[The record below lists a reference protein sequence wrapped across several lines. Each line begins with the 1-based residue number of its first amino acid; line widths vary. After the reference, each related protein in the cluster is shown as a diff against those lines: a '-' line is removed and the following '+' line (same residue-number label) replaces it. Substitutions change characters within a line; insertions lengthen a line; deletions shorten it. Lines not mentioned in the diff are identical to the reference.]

1 MSVIVVILVMLLLLL
16 IRVPVGF
23 AIAIAGTLGL
33 YIHGGLS
40 DVLGVL
46 QSAPADAVSSYSLSP
61 IPLFILMAQFVVA
74 SGVMDDL
81 FEATRVWVGRIR
93 GGAGI
98 AATGAG
104 AMFAAVSGSSTAA
117 AATLAHTS
125 TTKMIESGYSP
136 RISTGL
142 VSVVGTL
149 AAMVPPSIILVFYAI
164 LAEESVGQVLV
175 AGFLPGALVTVALI
189 VTLLILIKADPASAP
204 PGQRHAWADKLR
216 NLKSAGPVLLL
227 FALVTGTV
235 YFGIATP
242 TEAAALG
249 AVGGFALLAARG
261 RASWQ
266 TIRHAITE
274 TISSS
279 VMILMI
285 ILGAHILGYFIT
297 STRVTPT
304 VVSWVASLDV
314 APVVVIIVL
323 ALCYIVLGFFLDQ
336 IAILAL
342 TVPVVLPLVT
352 ELGYDPIW
360 FGVLIVLLAE
370 IGLVSPPLGLNVFVV
385 ARTARRP
392 AAEVF
397 WGALPFVLAVVAVA
411 ALLIAFPEIVLWI
424 PDTMSAT
431 E

>member
-1 MSVIVVILVMLLLLL
+1 MSVLVVLVVMLLLLL

-23 AIAIAGTLGL
+23 AIAIAGTFGL
-33 YIHGGLS
+33 YLDGGLS
-40 DVLGVL
+40 VVVGVL
-46 QSAPADAVSSYSLSP
+46 QSAPAAAVSSYSLSP

-81 FEATRVWVGRIR
+81 FRATQVWVGRIR

-125 TTKMIESGYSP
+125 TTKMIDAGYST

-142 VSVVGTL
+142 VAVVGTL

-164 LAEESVGQVLV
+164 LAEQSVGKVLV
-175 AGFLPGALVTVALI
+175 AGFLPGALVTLALI
-189 VTLLILIKADPASAP
+189 ATLMVLIKVNPSAAP
-204 PGQRHAWADKLR
+204 PGQRHAWRDKLR
-216 NLKSAGPVLLL
+216 SLTSAGPVLAL

-235 YFGIATP
+235 YFGVATP

-249 AVGGFALLAARG
+249 AVGGFALLVARKRATWAA
-261 RASWQ
+261 
-266 TIRHAITE
+266 IKHAITE

-304 VVSWVASLDV
+304 VVDWVASLDV
-314 APVVVIIVL
+314 APIVIIVFL
-323 ALCYIVLGFFLDQ
+323 ALCYVLLGFFLDQ

-385 ARTARRP
+385 ARTAGRP

-411 ALLIAFPEIVLWI
+411 ALFIAFPEIVLWI
-424 PDTMSAT
+424 PDTMTA

>member
-1 MSVIVVILVMLLLLL
+1 MLVVAVIVLMLLLLA
-16 IRVPVGF
+16 IRIPVGF
-23 AIAIAGTLGL
+23 AIAIAGTVGL
-33 YIHGGLS
+33 FIHGGMS
-40 DVLGVL
+40 VVLGVL
-46 QSAPADAVSSYSLSP
+46 QTAPVAAVSSYSLSP

-93 GGAGI
+93 GGAGV

-117 AATLAHTS
+117 AATLANTS
-125 TTKMIESGYSP
+125 TTKMIEAGYSP

-142 VSVVGTL
+142 VAVVGTL

-164 LAEESVGQVLV
+164 IAEQSVGQVLV
-175 AGFLPGALVTVALI
+175 AGFVPGAMVTLALI
-189 VTLLILIKADPASAP
+189 VTLLVLIKVNPASAP
-204 PGQRHAWADKLR
+204 AGQRHTWSAKLR
-216 NLKSAGPVLLL
+216 SLTSAGPVIAL

-249 AVGGFALLAARG
+249 AVGGFVLMAARKQANW
-261 RASWQ
+261 RA
-266 TIRHAITE
+266 IKHAIVE
-274 TISSS
+274 TVNAS

-304 VVSWVASLDV
+304 VVGWVGALDV
-314 APVVVIIVL
+314 APIVVIIFL
-323 ALCYIVLGFFLDQ
+323 ALCYVALGFFLDQ

-342 TVPVVLPLVT
+342 TVPVVLPLIT

-385 ARTARRP
+385 ARTVRRP
-392 AAEVF
+392 VTDVF
-397 WGALPFVLAVVAVA
+397 WGALPFVAAVGAVA
-411 ALLIAFPEIVLWI
+411 ALLIAFPEIVLWV
-424 PDTMSAT
+424 PNTMSAQ
-431 E
+431 

>member
-1 MSVIVVILVMLLLLL
+1 MSVVIVIAVLLLLLL
-16 IRVPVGF
+16 IRIPVGF

-33 YIHGGLS
+33 YVHSGLS
-40 DVLGVL
+40 VVLGVL
-46 QSAPADAVSSYSLSP
+46 QSAPAAAVSSYSLSP

-81 FEATRVWVGRIR
+81 FRATQVWVGRIR

-125 TTKMIESGYSP
+125 TTKMIASGYSP

-142 VSVVGTL
+142 VAVVGTL

-164 LAEESVGQVLV
+164 LAEQSVGQVLV
-175 AGFLPGALVTVALI
+175 AGFLPGAMVTLALI
-189 VTLLILIKADPASAP
+189 VTLLILIKVNPASAP
-204 PGQRHAWADKLR
+204 PGERHAWRDKLSS
-216 NLKSAGPVLLL
+216 LTSAGPVLAL

-235 YFGIATP
+235 YFGVATP

-249 AVGGFALLAARG
+249 SLGGFAMLVARK

-266 TIRHAITE
+266 AIKHAIVE
-274 TISSS
+274 TINAS

-297 STRVTPT
+297 STRVTPA
-304 VVSWVASLDV
+304 VVDWVGSLNV
-314 APVVVIIVL
+314 APIVVIIVL
-323 ALCYIVLGFFLDQ
+323 AIGYVILGFFLDQ

-342 TVPVVLPLVT
+342 TVPVVLPLII

-360 FGVLIVLLAE
+360 FGVLMVLLAE
-370 IGLVSPPLGLNVFVV
+370 IGLVTPPLGLNVFVV
-385 ARTARRP
+385 ARTAKRP
-392 AAEVF
+392 VSEVF
-397 WGALPFVLAVVAVA
+397 WGAAPFALAVAAVA

-424 PDTMSAT
+424 PDTMAA

>member
-1 MSVIVVILVMLLLLL
+1 MSVVVVIAVMLLLLL

-23 AIAIAGTLGL
+23 AIAISGTLGL
-33 YIHGGLS
+33 YVHGGLS
-40 DVLGVL
+40 VVLGVL
-46 QSAPADAVSSYSLSP
+46 QSAPAAAVSSYSLSP
-61 IPLFILMAQFVVA
+61 IPLFILMAQFVLA

-81 FEATRVWVGRIR
+81 FHATQVWVGRIR

-125 TTKMIESGYSP
+125 TTKMIESGYSA

-142 VSVVGTL
+142 VAVVGTL
-149 AAMVPPSIILVFYAI
+149 AAMVPPSIVLVFYAI
-164 LAEESVGQVLV
+164 LAEQSVGQVLV
-175 AGFLPGALVTVALI
+175 AGFVPGALVMLALI
-189 VTLLILIKADPASAP
+189 VTLLVLIKVNPSVAP
-204 PGQRHAWADKLR
+204 QGQRHAWADKLR
-216 NLKSAGPVLLL
+216 SLTSAGPVLAL

-235 YFGIATP
+235 YFGVATP

-249 AVGGFALLAARG
+249 AVGGFALLVVRK

-266 TIRHAITE
+266 AIKHAIVE
-274 TISSS
+274 TVDAS

-304 VVSWVASLDV
+304 VVDWVASLDV
-314 APVVVIIVL
+314 APIVVVILL
-323 ALCYIVLGFFLDQ
+323 ALCYVVLGFFLDQ

-342 TVPVVLPLVT
+342 TVPIVLPLII

-385 ARTARRP
+385 ARTAHRP
-392 AAEVF
+392 SAEVF
-397 WGALPFVLAVVAVA
+397 WGALPFALAVAAVA

-424 PDTMSAT
+424 PGTMSA

>member
-1 MSVIVVILVMLLLLL
+1 MSVVVVIAVMLLLLL
-16 IRVPVGF
+16 IRIPVGF

-40 DVLGVL
+40 VVLGVL
-46 QSAPADAVSSYSLSP
+46 QSAPLAAVSSYSLSP

-81 FEATRVWVGRIR
+81 FHASRVWIGRVR
-93 GGAGI
+93 GGTGI

-125 TTKMIESGYSP
+125 STKMIESGYSP

-142 VSVVGTL
+142 VAVVGTL

-164 LAEESVGQVLV
+164 LAEQSVGKVLV
-175 AGFLPGALVTVALI
+175 AGFVPGALVTGALI
-189 VTLLILIKADPASAP
+189 ITLMILVKVNPASAP
-204 PGQRHAWADKLR
+204 AGQRYAWADKLR
-216 NLKSAGPVLLL
+216 SLRTAGPVLAL

-235 YFGIATP
+235 YFGVATP

-249 AVGGFALLAARG
+249 AVGGFALMAAR
-261 RASWQ
+261 RRVTWSA
-266 TIRHAITE
+266 IKHAIVE
-274 TISSS
+274 TINSS

-297 STRVTPT
+297 STRVTPA
-304 VVSWVASLDV
+304 VVEWVGSLDV
-314 APVVVIIVL
+314 APIVVIVFL
-323 ALCYIVLGFFLDQ
+323 ALCYVVLGFFLDQ

-342 TVPVVLPLVT
+342 TVPIVLPLVL

-370 IGLVSPPLGLNVFVV
+370 IGLVTPPLGLNVFVV
-385 ARTARRP
+385 ARTARHP
-392 AAEVF
+392 VTEVF
-397 WGALPFVLAVVAVA
+397 WGRCRSCSRSSRLLPC
-411 ALLIAFPEIVLWI
+411 
-424 PDTMSAT
+424 
-431 E
+431 